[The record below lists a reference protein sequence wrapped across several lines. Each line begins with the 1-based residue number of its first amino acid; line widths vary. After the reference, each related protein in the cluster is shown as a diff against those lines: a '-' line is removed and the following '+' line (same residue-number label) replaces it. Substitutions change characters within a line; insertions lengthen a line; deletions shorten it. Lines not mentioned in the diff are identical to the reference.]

1 MEEDT
6 GKSDFKTIKKM
17 ADFSYMKN
25 VPHRTKH
32 FG

>member
-6 GKSDFKTIKKM
+6 NKKMAIKKM

-25 VPHRTKH
+25 VPRRAKQ